1 MFFQKKMAPY
11 PSRTYPIMQQPSLQP
26 NEGQLAQMQRRFGMF
41 LHFGVNTFNNTE
53 WSDGTLP
60 VESYCPSAIDA
71 DSWVRTAYEAGMN
84 YVVLITKHHDAFACG
99 IRTPPPI
106 PSITPRIRPTSSG
119 QWRMPAENMPPA
131 GPLLFALG
139 SARIMLR
146 G

>member
-71 DSWVRTAYEAGMN
+71 DSWVRTAYEA
-84 YVVLITKHHDAFACG
+84 VALHLKSEKIAFE
-99 IRTPPPI
+99 IRKNQ
-106 PSITPRIRPTSSG
+106 SV
-119 QWRMPAENMPPA
+119 
-131 GPLLFALG
+131 
-139 SARIMLR
+139 
-146 G
+146 

>member
-71 DSWVRTAYEAGMN
+71 DSWVRTAYEGDELCRPDHQAPRRLLPVG
-84 YVVLITKHHDAFACG
+84 YAHHHLFRQLLPESD
-99 IRTPPPI
+99 R
-106 PSITPRIRPTSSG
+106 RRPGSG
-119 QWRMPAENMPPA
+119 GCLPKIWPPA